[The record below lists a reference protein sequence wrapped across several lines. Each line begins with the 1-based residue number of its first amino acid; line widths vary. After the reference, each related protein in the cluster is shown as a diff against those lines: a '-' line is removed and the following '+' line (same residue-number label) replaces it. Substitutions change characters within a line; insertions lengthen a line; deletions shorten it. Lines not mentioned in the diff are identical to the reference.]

1 MIKRTHISKAVAA
14 ALLAVSAQVAF
25 AVDEV
30 EPNNSLAS
38 PQAVVAGTDGRIV
51 IQAVMGTTDATIPAI
66 PDVDFF
72 SFEGSEGDAV
82 TLNID
87 GGMKGMGSTEL
98 QVDTNIALYKP
109 GAAPGTWEIV
119 VHNDISES
127 LDAGSNVTG
136 GERDARIDNPP
147 YALPATGRY
156 IVGVSSGG
164 RILQNSGEVD
174 PADLGRFP
182 NGSYT
187 LIISGVTPPSQT
199 QYVNIDIRP
208 GDPHEVTR
216 LNPKQK
222 RDIPIALLSRRAK
235 GDLPAFNALDA
246 KVDSITFGRSGNEK
260 SLTRCLKEPRDVNR
274 DGLLDLVCLF
284 DVPSARFEE
293 HDLNGKL
300 KGETKNGW
308 HFEAVGKLKVKSPD
322 RKESDRDR
330 PDWNHGKGHGRDDDR
345 HDGKHNRD
353 DDRHDGKN
361 RR

>member
-14 ALLAVSAQVAF
+14 ALLAVSTQVAF

-30 EPNNSLAS
+30 EDNNSLAS
-38 PQAVVAGTDGRIV
+38 AQAVVADADGRIV
-51 IQAVMGTTDATIPAI
+51 IQAVIGTTDATVPPI
-66 PDVDFF
+66 PDLDFF
-72 SFEGSEGDAV
+72 SFQGTAGDAV

-98 QVDTNIALYKP
+98 QVDTNIALYRP
-109 GAAPGTWEIV
+109 GATPGTWEIL
-119 VHNDISES
+119 VHNEVSES

-136 GERDARIDNPP
+136 GERDPRIDNPP
-147 YALPATGRY
+147 VALPVTGTY

-164 RILQNSGEVD
+164 RLLQNSGLVD
-174 PADLGRFP
+174 PDVMGRFP

-199 QYVNIDIRP
+199 QYVNIDIKP

-222 RDIPIALLSRRAK
+222 RDIPIALLSRRAT
-235 GDLPAFNALDA
+235 GNLPAFNALDA

-260 SLTRCLKEPRDVNR
+260 SLVRCLREPRDVNR

-284 DVPSARFEE
+284 DVPSALFQED
-293 HDLNGKL
+293 DLNGKL

-308 HFEAVGKLKVKSPD
+308 RFEAVGKLKVKGPD
-322 RKESDRDR
+322 HRERDKDR
-330 PDWNHGKGHGRDDDR
+330 PEWHYGKGHD
-345 HDGKHNRD
+345 KK

-361 RR
+361 GRR